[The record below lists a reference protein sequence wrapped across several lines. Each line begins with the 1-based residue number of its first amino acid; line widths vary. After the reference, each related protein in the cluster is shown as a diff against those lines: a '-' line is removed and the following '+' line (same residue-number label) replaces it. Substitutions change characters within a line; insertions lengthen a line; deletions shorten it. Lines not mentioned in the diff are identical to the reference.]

1 MIVLHIQY
9 LTKQLSLLIREDLND
24 QLKRVILSDFTSEY
38 ITQTW
43 SNIRNYFSQL
53 MVVPFNSRVCYCSLI
68 DAINQ
73 ILHFSSCV

>member
-53 MVVPFNSRVCYCSLI
+53 MVVSFN
-68 DAINQ
+68 
-73 ILHFSSCV
+73 